1 MFGSKLIYLTILALV
16 CVLVASDE
24 SPPIVGGHKELSGE
38 ELEKAVA
45 NLHATLAKLSTGDGP
60 NYAATKVLKV
70 TTQVVAGTLDTY
82 TVELTSDNVAKQCTV
97 KIWSQPW
104 LKENGTNV
112 KIECQGDDAKV
123 DRTW

>member
-1 MFGSKLIYLTILALV
+1 MDPTMRKSRTYFNVPYTMFVYFRFR
-16 CVLVASDE
+16 
-24 SPPIVGGHKELSGE
+24 
-38 ELEKAVA
+38 
-45 NLHATLAKLSTGDGP
+45 
-60 NYAATKVLKV
+60 ATKVLKV